1 MYKLISCVCFTIL
14 LSDSFNMQ
22 LLSHMEFGV
31 ESSDIT
37 GFSQDGREFAVIGLT
52 GDDCAAFVDVTDPV
66 NPFEVARI
74 PGLPSTWRDLKYWD
88 RHVYIGTEADEGIKV
103 VDVSDLDNPNWIYT
117 IEDVADSHNIHIYD
131 GYLYIVGSDATII
144 EERHDI
150 WIYSLSNPAIPE
162 FIGSWDSD
170 AITGSDYIHDL
181 EVYNDKIYGTAI
193 FSSTVYI
200 IDVSDKSNPYTLVSW
215 VYPGMAHDC
224 AVTEDENY
232 LVTADEM
239 EGGYIRIWD
248 ISDYNNITELDYF
261 ITNPLHSVH
270 NVYIKDGLLYA
281 SWYADGVRVFD
292 ISDPNNISEIAY
304 YDTSEVEGLYVGN
317 WGIYVYLPSG
327 NIIASDIETGLYVI
341 KLGGI
346 SVQHDNIDDVSLDD
360 SPYVV
365 FVADVSTF
373 NSEIEEVSL
382 NYSLDGVYWQ
392 QTTMSSN
399 GLDSSY
405 SSTMTFD
412 DFNVLVRYYIS
423 ATDQDGN
430 YVASPMDYE
439 ENPYFFIYGDLD
451 YIALHDFES
460 DNGWSVG
467 DDTAVAGIWER
478 AIPNGTQYQGAQVQP
493 DQDNTVNGEYCFVTG
508 NGVGDGVGFD
518 DVDGGQTSIFS
529 PSFNLEDYDSVL
541 LTYFKWFTNNISDNP
556 STDRFQVEVS
566 NDGGEN
572 WVFLENTNLSNNSW
586 ERHRFILSDY
596 IALTNDVVFKVT
608 TEDVFYEGDFGSGG
622 SLVEAAFDD
631 FSLQLIDFSYSLGDV
646 NADSLFNV
654 LDVVLA
660 VNFALNLQSPSNFEF
675 EASDINEDNVLD
687 VLDIVLLV
695 NLILDN

>member
-1 MYKLISCVCFTIL
+1 
-14 LSDSFNMQ
+14 
-22 LLSHMEFGV
+22 
-31 ESSDIT
+31 
-37 GFSQDGREFAVIGLT
+37 
-52 GDDCAAFVDVTDPV
+52 
-66 NPFEVARI
+66 
-74 PGLPSTWRDLKYWD
+74 
-88 RHVYIGTEADEGIKV
+88 
-103 VDVSDLDNPNWIYT
+103 
-117 IEDVADSHNIHIYD
+117 
-131 GYLYIVGSDATII
+131 
-144 EERHDI
+144 
-150 WIYSLSNPAIPE
+150 
-162 FIGSWDSD
+162 
-170 AITGSDYIHDL
+170 
-181 EVYNDKIYGTAI
+181 
-193 FSSTVYI
+193 
-200 IDVSDKSNPYTLVSW
+200 
-215 VYPGMAHDC
+215 
-224 AVTEDENY
+224 
-232 LVTADEM
+232 
-239 EGGYIRIWD
+239 
-248 ISDYNNITELDYF
+248 
-261 ITNPLHSVH
+261 
-270 NVYIKDGLLYA
+270 
-281 SWYADGVRVFD
+281 
-292 ISDPNNISEIAY
+292 
-304 YDTSEVEGLYVGN
+304 
-317 WGIYVYLPSG
+317 
-327 NIIASDIETGLYVI
+327 
-341 KLGGI
+341 
-346 SVQHDNIDDVSLDD
+346 
-360 SPYVV
+360 
-365 FVADVSTF
+365 
-373 NSEIEEVSL
+373 
-382 NYSLDGVYWQ
+382 
-392 QTTMSSN
+392 
-399 GLDSSY
+399 
-405 SSTMTFD
+405 MTFD

-493 DQDNTVNGEYCFVTG
+493 DQDNTVNGEYCYVTG

-572 WVFLENTNLSNNSW
+572 WLFLENTNLSNNSW

-596 IALTNDVVFKVT
+596 ISLTNDVVFKVT

-631 FSLQLIDFSYSLGDV
+631 FSLQLIDFSYLLGDV